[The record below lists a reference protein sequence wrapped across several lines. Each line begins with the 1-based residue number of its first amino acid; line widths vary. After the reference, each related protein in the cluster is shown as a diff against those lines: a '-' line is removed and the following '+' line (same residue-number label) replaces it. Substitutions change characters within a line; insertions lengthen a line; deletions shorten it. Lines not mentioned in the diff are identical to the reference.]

1 MILNKDKT
9 KVMLITSRQN
19 RTVLNDAVLK
29 LQYNDIDIS
38 ITTCDKILGIHVDNN
53 LAWNTHF
60 NFLSKKL
67 SSYMWLLSKIRT
79 YLTTEHRVLFYNAY
93 IKPHID
99 YCSLIWSNTSNINI
113 NKITR
118 LQRRAYK
125 LILGHEYN
133 SLPEAFERLK
143 ILSFD
148 QSIFLSKAKMMYKI
162 HNNIAPSYLNE
173 LFLMRF
179 TNLNNTASNLR
190 SVASKN
196 FIVPQAKCNLFK
208 GSFIQ
213 GSLYGIVS
221 LSVSR
226 ILRLYIFS

>member
-1 MILNKDKT
+1 MILNIDKT
-9 KVMLITSRQN
+9 NVMLITSRQK

-29 LQYNDIDIS
+29 LQCNDIDIS
-38 ITTCDKILGIHVDNN
+38 ITSCDKILGIHVDNN
-53 LAWNTHF
+53 LTWTTHF

-99 YCSLIWSNTSNINI
+99 YCSLIWGNTSHINI

-118 LQRRAYK
+118 LQRRACK

-133 SLPEAFERLK
+133 SLLEAFERLK

-148 QSIFLSKAKMMYKI
+148 QSFFLSKAK
-162 HNNIAPSYLNE
+162 
-173 LFLMRF
+173 
-179 TNLNNTASNLR
+179 
-190 SVASKN
+190 
-196 FIVPQAKCNLFK
+196 
-208 GSFIQ
+208 
-213 GSLYGIVS
+213 
-221 LSVSR
+221 
-226 ILRLYIFS
+226 

>member
-1 MILNKDKT
+1 MILNIDQT
-9 KVMLITSRQN
+9 KVMLITSRQK

-53 LAWNTHF
+53 QTWNTHF

-93 IKPHID
+93 FKPHID

-118 LQRRAYK
+118 LQRRACK
-125 LILGHEYN
+125 LILGQEYN
-133 SLPEAFERLK
+133 SLLEAFKRLK

-148 QSIFLSKAKMMYKI
+148 QSIFLSKAKMMY
-162 HNNIAPSYLNE
+162 
-173 LFLMRF
+173 
-179 TNLNNTASNLR
+179 
-190 SVASKN
+190 
-196 FIVPQAKCNLFK
+196 
-208 GSFIQ
+208 
-213 GSLYGIVS
+213 
-221 LSVSR
+221 
-226 ILRLYIFS
+226 